1 LGGLQ
6 PVDAVKWVERAQS
19 LQIRVTSS
27 LEVAKETLTPH
38 AKTAGE
44 VASVGGMTRG
54 DPKNCR
60 KGTIGQIRNDGVL
73 SSALEMGHCKYY
85 GAPYLVI
92 DQT

>member
-1 LGGLQ
+1 MACGTKWGPPLLGGLQ

-44 VASVGGMTRG
+44 VASVE
-54 DPKNCR
+54 
-60 KGTIGQIRNDGVL
+60 V
-73 SSALEMGHCKYY
+73 
-85 GAPYLVI
+85 
-92 DQT
+92 